1 MSSDSKEELV
11 KNLEII
17 HSKVC
22 ILLYYTINNNKL
34 CSLYLCKYNLFVLF
48 SIAS

>member
-17 HSKVC
+17 DSKVC
-22 ILLYYTINNNKL
+22 ILLYYTINNNML
-34 CSLYLCKYNLFVLF
+34 YDIYLCKYNLFVFF